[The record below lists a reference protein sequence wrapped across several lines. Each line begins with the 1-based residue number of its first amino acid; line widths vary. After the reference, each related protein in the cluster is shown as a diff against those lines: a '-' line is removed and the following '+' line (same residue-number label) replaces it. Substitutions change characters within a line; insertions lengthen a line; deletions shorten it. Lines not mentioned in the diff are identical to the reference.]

1 MRIKVDK
8 IRIKVN
14 SIWFKMMKH
23 KRQNKNYKSKAIIM
37 FYLMKNKLDKKKFNS
52 KDGIV
57 NNILIII
64 KLRFMT
70 WIKKRRQEKD

>member
-70 WIKKRRQEKD
+70 WIKRRRQEKD

>member
-70 WIKKRRQEKD
+70 WIKNRRQEKD